1 MRELLEY
8 VAFASASHASVLITG
23 ESGTG
28 KELVARALHENG
40 LRGDG
45 PFVAV
50 SCAAVPAQILESELF
65 GHVKGAFTGAADARR
80 GIFLDANGGTLLL
93 DEIGAMPIELQPA
106 LLRALQERAV
116 RPVGGTREEPFDARV
131 IAATNSSL
139 RNAVAEGTFRED
151 LLFRLEVL
159 HVHIPPLR
167 ERSEDI
173 RELCDHFL
181 GLVRL
186 RISRARLTVSEQ
198 ALAVLMQY
206 SWPGNV
212 RELENCIEAAAALAH
227 EDVIDVQDLPR
238 TIVEAS
244 RATNGRGPSLDHL
257 RKQHI
262 ERVLRAVGGN
272 VAKAARVLGMDRGT
286 LYRRVKRPRS
296 IRPNR

>member
-1 MRELLEY
+1 
-8 VAFASASHASVLITG
+8 
-23 ESGTG
+23 
-28 KELVARALHENG
+28 
-40 LRGDG
+40 
-45 PFVAV
+45 
-50 SCAAVPAQILESELF
+50 
-65 GHVKGAFTGAADARR
+65 
-80 GIFLDANGGTLLL
+80 
-93 DEIGAMPIELQPA
+93 
-106 LLRALQERAV
+106 
-116 RPVGGTREEPFDARV
+116 
-131 IAATNSSL
+131 
-139 RNAVAEGTFRED
+139 
-151 LLFRLEVL
+151 VL

-186 RISRARLTVSEQ
+186 RIGRARLTVSEQ
-198 ALAVLMQY
+198 ALAVLLQY

-227 EDVIDVQDLPR
+227 DDVIDVQDLPR

-244 RATNGRGPSLDHL
+244 RATHGRGPSLDHL